1 MAHTD
6 SHSCAH
12 VNTSRAQARTNAD
25 DTALE
30 QRIASLVNK
39 STAELVKVGHTPLP
53 QLRGAAVV
61 AHQRAR
67 TNTLTHVCARAHACT
82 PAHPI
87 QRTTS
92 LETSLHEIQK
102 TTNQI
107 KSLLISNAY
116 GDPPANS

>member
-67 TNTLTHVCARAHACT
+67 TNTLTHVSTRAHACT

-87 QRTTS
+87 QHAHEHSHARVRARTRMHTRPS
-92 LETSLHEIQK
+92 DTAHDF
-102 TTNQI
+102 
-107 KSLLISNAY
+107 A
-116 GDPPANS
+116 GDVAA